1 MKVLVTGGAGFLG
14 SALVANLG
22 QAGHRVVVYDNL
34 ERGQRAYLGPAGA
47 VELVQG
53 DVRDASAVATA
64 VAENRPD
71 AVVHLAAL
79 HFIPD
84 CVARPADTLAINVE
98 GTRHVLAACVAAG
111 VGRVAFASTAAV
123 YAPSD
128 EPCNEAT
135 SALGP
140 HDVYGESKLR
150 GEELCREHHARHG
163 GDVALLRIFNAIG
176 PRETNPHVVPHLF
189 ETLKTS
195 DTIPLGNTQARR
207 DYIDT
212 RDIALAVTAVVE
224 RSSGC
229 TPYNVGTGRA
239 YSVDEL
245 VGVMSRRL
253 GRPLKIQVD
262 QARLRKV
269 DRPLL
274 VADIAKI
281 GAELGWKPTV
291 PLEDTVDR
299 LIEYYGLRVGP
310 APGVG

>member
-1 MKVLVTGGAGFLG
+1 MKVLVTGGAGFIG
-14 SALVANLG
+14 SALVAALG
-22 QAGHRVVVYDNL
+22 RAGHRVAVYDNL

-47 VELVQG
+47 VELFQG
-53 DVRDASAVATA
+53 DIRDGAAVAQA
-64 VAENRPD
+64 VSTSRPD

-84 CVARPADTLAINVE
+84 CVARPADTLSINVD
-98 GTRHVLAACVAAG
+98 GTRHVLAACAAAG
-111 VGRVAFASTAAV
+111 VGRIAFASSAAV

-128 EPCNEAT
+128 EACNEAT

-140 HDVYGESKLR
+140 HDIYGESKLR
-150 GEELCREHHARHG
+150 GEELCREHHAKLG
-163 GDVALLRIFNAIG
+163 GDLALLRIFNAVG

-195 DTIPLGNTQARR
+195 DTIPLGNTQAKR

-212 RDIALAVTAVVE
+212 RDLALAITAVLE
-224 RSSGC
+224 RSRGS
-229 TPYNVGTGRA
+229 TPYNIGSGRA

-245 VGVMSRRL
+245 VAVMSRRL
-253 GRPLKIQVD
+253 GRPLTIQVD
-262 QARLRKV
+262 QARLRPV

-274 VADIAKI
+274 LADISKI
-281 GAELGWKPTV
+281 GAELGWKPAV

-299 LIEYYGLRVGP
+299 LIEHYGLRIGP
-310 APGVG
+310 ALG

>member
-1 MKVLVTGGAGFLG
+1 
-14 SALVANLG
+14 
-22 QAGHRVVVYDNL
+22 
-34 ERGQRAYLGPAGA
+34 

-53 DVRDASAVATA
+53 DVKDAAAVTRAFA
-64 VAENRPD
+64 GSRPD

-84 CVARPADTLAINVE
+84 CVARPADTLSINVD
-98 GTRHVLAACVAAG
+98 GTRHVLSACAASG
-111 VGRVAFASTAAV
+111 VGRIAFASSAAV
-123 YAPSD
+123 YAPSN
-128 EPCNEAT
+128 EACNEAT
-135 SALGP
+135 SPLGP

-150 GEELCREHHARHG
+150 GEELCREHHTKHG
-163 GDVALLRIFNAIG
+163 GDVALLRIFNAVG

-224 RSSGC
+224 GSSGC
-229 TPYNVGTGRA
+229 TPYNVGSGRA

-245 VGVMSRRL
+245 VAVMSERL
-253 GRPLKIQVD
+253 GRPLTIQVD
-262 QARLRKV
+262 QSRLRPV

-274 VADIAKI
+274 LADVSKI
-281 GAELGWKPTV
+281 GAELGFRPTI

-299 LIEYYGLRVGP
+299 LIAYYGLRVGR
-310 APGVG
+310 ALG

>member
-14 SALVANLG
+14 SALVARLTEV
-22 QAGHRVVVYDNL
+22 GHRVVVYDNL
-34 ERGQRAYLGPAGA
+34 ERGRRAYLGPAGA

-53 DVRDASAVATA
+53 DVRDAAAVARS
-64 VAENRPD
+64 VAESRPD

-98 GTRHVLAACVAAG
+98 GTRHVLDACAASG
-111 VGRVAFASTAAV
+111 VRRIAFASTAAV
-123 YAPSD
+123 YAPSE
-128 EPCNEAT
+128 EPCREMT
-135 SALGP
+135 SPLGP

-150 GEELCREHHARHG
+150 GEELCREHHEKHG

-212 RDIALAVTAVVE
+212 RDIALAITAVVE
-224 RSSGC
+224 RSSGL
-229 TPYNVGTGRA
+229 TPYNIGTGRA
-239 YSVDEL
+239 WSVDEL
-245 VGVMSRRL
+245 VEVMSKRL
-253 GRPLKIQVD
+253 GRPLTIKVD
-262 QARLRKV
+262 QARLRHV

-274 VADIAKI
+274 VADISKI
-281 GAELGWKPTV
+281 GAELGWKPST

-299 LIEYYGLRVGP
+299 LIESYGLRVGP
-310 APGVG
+310 ALD

>member
-1 MKVLVTGGAGFLG
+1 MKVLVTGGAGFIG
-14 SALVANLG
+14 SALVASLG
-22 QAGHRVVVYDNL
+22 RAGHRVVVYDNL
-34 ERGQRAYLGPAGA
+34 ERGDPAYLGPAGTA
-47 VELVQG
+47 ELVQG
-53 DVRDASAVATA
+53 DVQDAASVARAVAGS
-64 VAENRPD
+64 RPD

-84 CVARPADTLAINVE
+84 CVARPADTLSINVD
-98 GTRHVLAACVAAG
+98 GTRHVLAACAAAG
-111 VGRVAFASTAAV
+111 VARIAFASSAAV
-123 YAPSD
+123 YAPS
-128 EPCNEAT
+128 EEACKEAT

-140 HDVYGESKLR
+140 HDIYGESKLR
-150 GEELCREHHARHG
+150 GEELCREHHATHG
-163 GDVALLRIFNAIG
+163 GDVTLLRIFNAVG

-212 RDIALAVTAVVE
+212 RDIALAITAVVE

-229 TPYNVGTGRA
+229 TPYNVGSGRA

-245 VGVMSRRL
+245 VAVMSKRL
-253 GRPLKIQVD
+253 GRPLTIQVD
-262 QARLRKV
+262 RSRLRPV

-274 VADIAKI
+274 LADVSKI
-281 GAELGWKPTV
+281 GAELGWKPTI

-299 LIEYYGLRVGP
+299 LIEHYGLRVGP
-310 APGVG
+310 ALG

>member
-1 MKVLVTGGAGFLG
+1 MKVLVTGGAGFIG
-14 SALVANLG
+14 SALVESLLR
-22 QAGHRVVVYDNL
+22 AGHRAVVYDNL
-34 ERGQRAYLGPAGA
+34 ERGQLAYLGAPGA

-53 DVRDASAVATA
+53 DIRDAAAVARA
-64 VAENRPD
+64 VGESRPD

-84 CVARPADTLAINVE
+84 CVARPADTLAINVD
-98 GTRHVLAACVAAG
+98 GTRHVLSACAAAG
-111 VGRVAFASTAAV
+111 VSRVAFASSAAV

-128 EPCNEAT
+128 EACKEAT

-150 GEELCREHHARHG
+150 GEELCREHHAKTGAHT
-163 GDVALLRIFNAIG
+163 ALLRIFNAIG

-195 DTIPLGNTQARR
+195 DAIPLGNTQAQR

-224 RSSGC
+224 RSQGC
-229 TPYNVGTGRA
+229 TPYNVGSGRA
-239 YSVDEL
+239 YSVLDL
-245 VGVMSRRL
+245 VETMSKRL
-253 GRPLKIQVD
+253 GRPLHVQVD
-262 QARLRKV
+262 PARLRPV

-274 VADIAKI
+274 LADVTKI
-281 GAELGWKPTV
+281 GAELGWKPSIR
-291 PLEDTVDR
+291 LEDTVDR
-299 LIEYYGLRVGP
+299 LIEHYGLRVGP
-310 APGVG
+310 AV

>member
-1 MKVLVTGGAGFLG
+1 MKVLVTGGAGFIG
-14 SALVANLG
+14 SALVASLCA
-22 QAGHRVVVYDNL
+22 AGHRVVVYDNL
-34 ERGQRAYLGPAGA
+34 ERGERAYLGPAGS

-53 DVRDASAVATA
+53 DVRDAASVARA
-64 VAENRPD
+64 IADSRPD

-84 CVARPADTLAINVE
+84 CVARPADTLSINVD
-98 GTRHVLAACVAAG
+98 GTRHVLAACAASGVA
-111 VGRVAFASTAAV
+111 RIAFASSAAV

-128 EPCNEAT
+128 EACNEAT

-150 GEELCREHHARHG
+150 GEELCREHHSAVG
-163 GDVALLRIFNAIG
+163 GDVALLRIFNAVG

-207 DYIDT
+207 DYVDT
-212 RDIALAVTAVVE
+212 RDIAAAMTAVVE
-224 RSSGC
+224 RSRGL
-229 TPYNVGTGRA
+229 TPYNIGSGRA
-239 YSVDEL
+239 YSVDDL
-245 VGVMSRRL
+245 VSVMSKRL
-253 GRPLKIQVD
+253 GRALTIAVD
-262 QARLRKV
+262 QARLRPV

-274 VADIAKI
+274 LADVSKI
-281 GAELGWKPTV
+281 GRELGWTPMI

-310 APGVG
+310 AVD